1 MLQAYIGLG
10 AGLASVG
17 ALLVVVVGGLLML
30 VGLVWYPA
38 LRLVRFLRQRGT
50 QAGEGAAAPVP
61 PGEGSPEPEDR
72 SRSSGGPGD
81 GD

>member
-17 ALLVVVVGGLLML
+17 ALVVVVVGGLLML

-38 LRLVRFLRQRGT
+38 LRVVRFLRQRGKT
-50 QAGEGAAAPVP
+50 QVGAAVPVP
-61 PGEGSPEPEDR
+61 RDEGSLDPAP
-72 SRSSGGPGD
+72 SRPSGDAVD
-81 GD
+81 GG

>member
-38 LRLVRFLRQRGT
+38 LRVVRFLRQRGKT
-50 QAGEGAAAPVP
+50 QVGVAVPAPS
-61 PGEGSPEPEDR
+61 GEGSLEPDR
-72 SRSSGGPGD
+72 SRSAGD
-81 GD
+81 PV

>member
-38 LRLVRFLRQRGT
+38 LRVVRFLRQRGKS
-50 QAGEGAAAPVP
+50 QVGAAAPAP
-61 PGEGSPEPEDR
+61 SREGPLEPDR
-72 SRSSGGPGD
+72 SRSSGDPVD
-81 GD
+81 GG